1 MTGKKKLGIALAVCI
16 AVTAIVIAVLGASG
30 VGASSFKDVNAA
42 SGDTPVIT
50 VTTGT
55 AQIADD
61 LTIDKDGNL
70 VGKDGTIIVP
80 ADRLFKA
87 EITSDGEGQ
96 VTISSP
102 TTAITGDTP
111 VITGAWE
118 AGVGTVVN
126 SSDGLIPAGQLTAI
140 SVPTTK

>member
-50 VTTGT
+50 VITGT
-55 AQIADD
+55 AQIDDD

-87 EITSDGEGQ
+87 EITVDGEGQ
-96 VTISSP
+96 VTISG
-102 TTAITGDTP
+102 TATAITGDTP
-111 VITGAWE
+111 VIAGTWHD
-118 AGVGTVVN
+118 GVGTVVN

-140 SVPTTK
+140 SLPTTK